1 LSRLV
6 LSTVNLFPGHYFIV
20 FKLST
25 GRICDAMY
33 LARNVKLVS
42 YTDGN
47 KFKTATF
54 EEAVS
59 DMKTFTHLDDT
70 VS

>member
-1 LSRLV
+1 
-6 LSTVNLFPGHYFIV
+6 
-20 FKLST
+20 
-25 GRICDAMY
+25 MY